1 MDNESYQAG
10 WQWAQDRLFDY
21 TPAQI
26 RHDAEGTSC
35 EFDEPDAFYEGALD
49 RIEKETDRLR

>member
-26 RHDAEGTSC
+26 RSDAEGASC
-35 EFDEPDAFYEGALD
+35 EADDADAFYEGALD
-49 RIEKETDRLR
+49 RIEKESNRRR